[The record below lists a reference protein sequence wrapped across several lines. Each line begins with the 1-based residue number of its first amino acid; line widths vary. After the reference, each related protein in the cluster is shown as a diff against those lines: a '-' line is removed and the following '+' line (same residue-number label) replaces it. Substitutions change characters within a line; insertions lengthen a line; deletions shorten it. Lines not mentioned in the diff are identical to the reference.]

1 MPAPSAPSRVEDH
14 LTDAQ
19 TAADTLVGTFVGSIC
34 QSGQSTLRLGEDLL
48 ADWLGY
54 DVRDEESRQQMRR
67 TTAIGAGG
75 LFGLG
80 FLLGTRTGRSVLRD
94 VVVLGGAAILGKA
107 AVDAGAALV
116 DRISDPA
123 PRKVSLLASVIAR
136 ATDGREVTQDE
147 MRRIDARL
155 EALPEAR
162 RQALLEKSTDRIH
175 DADELTERIE
185 DPALRREVF
194 AISALLCGSGSDEDK
209 QNLGRLARA
218 FGYDDEQARLIRAE
232 AGLS

>member
-1 MPAPSAPSRVEDH
+1 MPAPNAPSRVEDH

-54 DVRDEESRQQMRR
+54 DIRDEESRQQMRR

-147 MRRIDARL
+147 IAAHRRPAGSASRSPASGASGKIHR
-155 EALPEAR
+155 PHPR
-162 RQALLEKSTDRIH
+162 RRRTDR
-175 DADELTERIE
+175 ADRRPGAAPRGLC
-185 DPALRREVF
+185 DFGAALRIGQRRGQAEPWP
-194 AISALLCGSGSDEDK
+194 SGP
-209 QNLGRLARA
+209 RL
-218 FGYDDEQARLIRAE
+218 RL
-232 AGLS
+232 

>member
-1 MPAPSAPSRVEDH
+1 MPTHVEDH
-14 LTDAQ
+14 LKDAQ
-19 TAADTLVGTFVGSIC
+19 TAADTLVGTFVGSLC
-34 QSGQSTLRLGEDLL
+34 QSGSSTLRLGEDLL

-94 VVVLGGAAILGKA
+94 VIVLGGAAMLGKA
-107 AVDAGAALV
+107 AVDAGAAMV
-116 DRISDPA
+116 DRLSDPS

-136 ATDGREVTQDE
+136 ATGGRDVTPDE

-155 EALPEAR
+155 DALPEAR
-162 RQALLEKSTDRIH
+162 RAALLEKNTHRIH
-175 DADELTERIE
+175 EAEELTERIE
-185 DPALRREVF
+185 DPAMRREVF
-194 AISALLCGSGSDEDK
+194 AISALLTGSGSEEDR

-232 AGLS
+232 VGQP